1 MRRHLAVLAICALLA
16 VSLLSGV
23 SADEP
28 VVRDEAVLARQATMK
43 SAKAALAVLGEMS
56 ALRRHF
62 DRAAAR
68 AARTRLLEAL
78 SDLPDRFEQPHS
90 DRHTRA
96 RPEIWENWP
105 AFLRSAEAARQAARG
120 LRTNNLPA
128 LRRSL
133 PAVMSACL
141 ACHSRYRTG
150 Q

>member
-1 MRRHLAVLAICALLA
+1 MRRHLTGLALCALLA
-16 VSLLSGV
+16 AWLLSGV
-23 SADEP
+23 RADEP

-43 SAKAALAVLGEMS
+43 SAKAALAVLAEMS

-68 AARTRLLEAL
+68 AARARLQEAL
-78 SDLPDRFEQPHS
+78 ADLPDRFEQPYS

-105 AFLRSAEAARQAARG
+105 AFLRNAETAQEAARG
-120 LRTNNLPA
+120 LRTGSLPA

-133 PAVMSACL
+133 PAMMSACL
-141 ACHSRYRTG
+141 ACHSRYRTER
-150 Q
+150 